1 MIAYCTAEAGGLSQ
15 ASFLALGTDPRHTK
29 LNRALRS
36 VPSAA
41 LVLARAVA
49 IYDPRRVRLGDAH
62 IRLICLSRAEQ
73 WSCLG
78 HHGPHPS
85 PCPRYS
91 QLCPLIVEQRLR
103 PRSWSSLSILRH
115 GAWRF
120 PPLRRSC
127 LSLCSYPSSHLRGF
141 KA

>member
-1 MIAYCTAEAGGLSQ
+1 MFAHCTAEASGLAQ
-15 ASFLALGTDPRHTK
+15 ASVLVLGTDPRHTK
-29 LNRALRS
+29 LNPALRS

-41 LVLARAVA
+41 LVLLGLQQFV
-49 IYDPRRVRLGDAH
+49 ILGEDHVRV
-62 IRLICLSRAEQ
+62 ICSSRAEQ

-78 HHGPHPS
+78 HYGPHPS

-91 QLCPLIVEQRLR
+91 QLCPLTVEQRLR
-103 PRSWSSLSILRH
+103 PRSWCCLSILRH

-127 LSLCSYPSSHLRGF
+127 LSLCS
-141 KA
+141 